1 MVAKMLKYKVV
12 TFFIFFVFLYSCSKD
27 QEKVVLVKEKN
38 QKQEMISNY
47 EEGMNLI
54 EIGDYFSASKKF
66 LEAEILLP
74 QSQWASKSV
83 LMASYSY
90 YMQSYYS
97 LAIENLKRYLDTY
110 PNDKNKAYAHYLLA
124 MCYYET
130 IEGEKKDLA
139 PLILSKNE
147 LNFIIENYPETD
159 YAYDARFKIDLIND
173 ILAAKEVYIGRH
185 YIKKKKWIPAL
196 NRFKNVLQDYE
207 TTVYVEEAIHRLVEI
222 YYILGMEN
230 ESLKYASLLGYNY
243 NSSEWYKQSYK
254 ILNKKSFSLNF
265 FIKIHALGLLS
276 LSSMSKNTVYLV

>member
-1 MVAKMLKYKVV
+1 MLKYKI
-12 TFFIFFVFLYSCSKD
+12 TIFFIFFIFLYSCSKD
-27 QEKVVLVKEKN
+27 QEKVTLVKEKN

-47 EEGMNLI
+47 EEGMNAI
-54 EIGDYFSASKKF
+54 EIGDYFLASKKF
-66 LEAEILLP
+66 LEAEILFP

-90 YMQSYYS
+90 YMQDYYS
-97 LAIENLKRYLDTY
+97 LAIENLKRFFKTY

-147 LNFIIENYPETD
+147 LNFIIENYPESD

-173 ILAAKEVYIGRH
+173 ILAAKEVYLGRH

-196 NRFKNVLQDYE
+196 NRFKNVLEEYE
-207 TTVYVEEAIHRLVEI
+207 TTIHVEEALHRLVEI
-222 YYILGMEN
+222 YHFLGMED

-243 NSSEWYKQSYK
+243 NSSEWYEETYK
-254 ILNKKSFSLNF
+254 IFNKKYEKPIPKNKKENSKILTRIKSLF
-265 FIKIHALGLLS
+265 
-276 LSSMSKNTVYLV
+276 

>member
-1 MVAKMLKYKVV
+1 MLKYKI
-12 TFFIFFVFLYSCSKD
+12 TIFFIFFIFLYSCSKD

-38 QKQEMISNY
+38 QKQEMISSY
-47 EEGMNLI
+47 EEGMNSI
-54 EIGDYFSASKKF
+54 EIGDYFLASKKF
-66 LEAEILLP
+66 LEAEILFP

-90 YMQSYYS
+90 YLQDYYS
-97 LAIENLKRYLDTY
+97 LAIENLKRYFKLY

-147 LNFIIENYPETD
+147 LNFIIENYPESD

-173 ILAAKEVYIGRH
+173 ILAAKEVYLGRH

-196 NRFKNVLQDYE
+196 NRFKNVLEEYE
-207 TTVYVEEAIHRLVEI
+207 TTIHVEEALHRLVEI
-222 YYILGMEN
+222 YHFLGMED

-243 NSSEWYKQSYK
+243 NSSEWYEETYK
-254 ILNKKSFSLNF
+254 IFNKKYEKPIPKNKKENSKILTRIKSLF
-265 FIKIHALGLLS
+265 
-276 LSSMSKNTVYLV
+276 